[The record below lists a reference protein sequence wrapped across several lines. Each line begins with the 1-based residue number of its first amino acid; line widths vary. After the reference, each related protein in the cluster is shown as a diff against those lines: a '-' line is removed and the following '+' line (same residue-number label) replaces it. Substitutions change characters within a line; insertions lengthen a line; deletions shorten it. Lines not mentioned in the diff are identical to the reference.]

1 MEEINTIS
9 SKSKLKCQQTK
20 LMYQQPSISILEL
33 ESPVPLLGL
42 SEVSDE
48 RLNAVFNND
57 YEEEDASEAF

>member
-1 MEEINTIS
+1 MEKTETES
-9 SKSKLKCQQTK
+9 SLSKSL
-20 LMYQQPSISILEL
+20 YQQPSISIIALDA
-33 ESPVPLLGL
+33 PVPLLGL

>member
-1 MEEINTIS
+1 MEKTETES
-9 SKSKLKCQQTK
+9 SASKSL
-20 LMYQQPSISILEL
+20 YQQPSISIIALDA
-33 ESPVPLLGL
+33 PVPLLGL

>member
-1 MEEINTIS
+1 MEKTETES
-9 SKSKLKCQQTK
+9 SASKSL
-20 LMYQQPSISILEL
+20 YQHPGITIIALDA
-33 ESPVPLLGL
+33 PVPLLGL

>member
-1 MEEINTIS
+1 MEKAETES
-9 SKSKLKCQQTK
+9 SVSKSL
-20 LMYQQPSISILEL
+20 YQQPSISIIALDA
-33 ESPVPLLGL
+33 PVPLLGL

>member
-1 MEEINTIS
+1 
-9 SKSKLKCQQTK
+9 
-20 LMYQQPSISILEL
+20 MYQHPSISIIALDA
-33 ESPVPLLGL
+33 PVSLLGL

>member
-1 MEEINTIS
+1 MEKTETES
-9 SKSKLKCQQTK
+9 SVSKSL
-20 LMYQQPSISILEL
+20 YQQPSISIITLDA
-33 ESPVPLLGL
+33 PVSLLGL